1 MLWISSR
8 IGANFS
14 GTCSR
19 VEGNALTTSQPE
31 TIVMKHQLAAT
42 VSALF
47 LAAVAAP
54 VHATTTTFIASLGA
68 LGEPVPTSLATGF
81 ATVSFDDVL
90 NTVSVQLSFS
100 GLASAAPF
108 GHIHCCT
115 AAPGTGSGP
124 VALGFTNFPAAA
136 SGTYSANLTVFSGA
150 STFATLLAGAKAGTA
165 YANIHTPGTYA
176 GGEIRGFLAPIPEPE
191 TYALML
197 AGLGAVAWAARRRSV

>member
-1 MLWISSR
+1 
-8 IGANFS
+8 
-14 GTCSR
+14 
-19 VEGNALTTSQPE
+19 
-31 TIVMKHQLAAT
+31 MKHQIAAA

-54 VHATTTTFIASLGA
+54 VHATTTSFIASLGA

-90 NTVSVQLSFS
+90 FKVSVQLSFAGIANS
-100 GLASAAPF
+100 APF

-115 AAPGTGSGP
+115 AVAGTGNAG
-124 VALGFTNFPAAA
+124 VNLGFNALPAATSGSYSDSFTLA
-136 SGTYSANLTVFSGA
+136 SGAFS
-150 STFATLLAGAKAGTA
+150 TLLTGVSAGKA
-165 YANIHTPGTYA
+165 YVNIHTPGTYG

-197 AGLGAVAWAARRRSV
+197 AGLGAVAWAARKRSV